1 MVGMNIA
8 FQFEPRVYCGRL
20 WEFACMNV
28 ITSTTKTVIRIPI
41 NIRGKHR
48 DLMGRTG
55 WRHNPR
61 KIKRLSG
68 FSGGMQIIQATLIW
82 SGQKLLQIFVAVA
95 VLVPLNA
102 CLSVISVRSDLYRRT
117 WAMLVIRPDPL
128 YQLFRF
134 PVTV

>member
-1 MVGMNIA
+1 MICMNIA
-8 FQFEPRVYCGRL
+8 FEFKSRVYCGRP

-28 ITSTTKTVIRIPI
+28 ITSTTKTVVRIPV

-61 KIKRLSG
+61 KIKRLSRFG
-68 FSGGMQIIQATLIW
+68 GGMQIIQSTLIW
-82 SGQKLLQIFVAVA
+82 SGQKLLQIFIAVA
-95 VLVPLNA
+95 VLIPLNA

-117 WAMLVIRPDPL
+117 WPMLVIRPDSL
-128 YQLFRF
+128 YQLLRF
-134 PVTV
+134 PVTI